1 MERNSLQFFRLN
13 QRVQRCAKILDDT
26 ILYAELQQ
34 GDMIA
39 QDALYHRKCL
49 LDLYRKAN
57 AKQVEGYYTEL
68 ERQLHGITFS
78 EIVSFIEEAF
88 NTSGEAVPS
97 FKLSDLNKMYCET
110 LDSLGLKVEGIIH
123 STRLRILAQF

>member
-1 MERNSLQFFRLN
+1 M
-13 QRVQRCAKILDDT
+13 
-26 ILYAELQQ
+26 
-34 GDMIA
+34 
-39 QDALYHRKCL
+39 

-68 ERQLHGITFS
+68 VRQLHGITFS

-88 NTSGEAVPS
+88 NTSGEAVPL